1 MIRGRQPRQNMIR
14 SQSQL
19 FVKYFLMSKIFAHGK
34 YLQVKASDVNGL
46 GPAASET
53 CVAPASGVLSELVT
67 VDVSGKHF
75 DKVNVRVSILETL
88 IDYLPS

>member
-34 YLQVKASDVNGL
+34 YLQVNGL

-88 IDYLPS
+88 IDDLPS